1 MTLLL
6 YFLLGWAGATAIAL
20 IVNHVIHS
28 TDEDD

>member
-6 YFLLGWAGATAIAL
+6 YFLLGWAGAAAIGL
-20 IVNHVIHS
+20 ILNYVIHS